1 MKVRLTK
8 KMLCAVLSMLMVITS
23 LPLVVFADEEHTHW
37 AEDPQCARA
46 ASALSNA
53 IESYETKMDGT
64 IYNKMPEAYNA
75 YREAVKQYD
84 KYMYTNARFS
94 TTDLTNMQDAT
105 RALTTATGEMTPW
118 KPGSNIEEAYPSQ
131 IDTTEGNK
139 FTDYESPYF
148 NNILYAEPIPTT
160 PSGDVTVSGIK
171 VDVHHGNTVVYYNGD
186 SDPAIVPVGAKSSGD
201 FLYSIYPNNGSGSS
215 RDSVDISLGYQKGK
229 NTFLDSKLGDKTYW
243 IGTWGTSADGFKWGF
258 WHFIEGERT
267 EDQLRYVGSDYT
279 SGVRS
284 MQSADRSV
292 GGIAVFNGIKINTI
306 ANKQYSKVI
315 TPTWYVGAGAAP
327 NRTNGF
333 ITNDSAKI
341 YVVNYNALTQAV
353 ERNSQKLNIGA
364 VNTYAAGGL
373 DDVIQKF
380 NDAINLDIN
389 SYDYSSDMETA
400 VTNASNAIKSA
411 VEALDSVSSTPDPAE
426 YQALRDAIDSQ
437 RLKYEEHYATDLGTP
452 EPLDDVYTNWGD
464 FVAAY
469 DKALTA
475 MNTAIDGNYPKDDS
489 LETVKSTAD
498 ALQTF
503 LLQGEVA
510 RVDTTLLQAT
520 MDNAQYVIDNQNFF
534 DFTAYNDLL
543 GENYNVDTIK
553 EAIKHAKIAVWG
565 AEDQYP
571 HGRYQLEDNDENFEK
586 VLDEVLAVA
595 DTIRDI
601 PVNMN
606 AEVKYADNYSY
617 TTAMSAA
624 EGYINEKEKYSN
636 SVQLL
641 SAYDNAKYFA
651 NETNSLHKLS
661 EPGRQNYARDLADEY
676 KEVVLSLY
684 DAINSLVPSFAFNLE
699 NVNGTIIS
707 SDSEVAPV
715 SLQYTANSSHPY
727 NFAFNRT
734 VNNRVFLRTTADKAN
749 FDLGDVSMTWSNTT
763 VTDSSDSKVDA
774 QMLDAVNFN
783 LATNADWKIDYTG
796 NNGHT
801 NDNLGNDGYT
811 GSLTANANGAD
822 FVVSG
827 IHVISGGN
835 NSGNSFG
842 RHGDNTWIGNTNFD
856 YTPGQN
862 LWDDDLGTVDSVNTP
877 ANVNNGANAGGVHT
891 FRNTTEMRAD
901 YTLSLPENTS
911 YSSLT
916 AGTLPTIT
924 EYKAEKSLGIVFT
937 FKNKASGAFGATR
950 YGQAA
955 TNKTPE
961 GTTAT
966 YTTTATVIDI
976 TPLLLLIQR
985 VNEKLV
991 DTSSYTQSVIDNLNT
1006 ALSKADDEID
1016 ASLSAQQM
1024 AEVFQQRYTDLWNAC
1039 EALNQN
1045 SSKRADFDN
1054 ISSGGKTYS
1063 YDDAKYSVLRLL
1075 QGLDENNEPSKNIYY
1090 FKSEAVKEIA
1100 DALLPTTT
1108 DDDIFKGRPRF
1119 EYLNST
1125 IEERANV
1132 SADNQAKIN
1141 KEVSEYIKFYN
1152 DLINPETKKQ
1162 ADISFYTAALNTVQN
1177 LNADAYNIEEIQKI
1191 VKENPLPQES
1201 ISVNG
1206 ASIVCYDMN
1215 KVDGATGN
1223 IETAITDN
1231 QYPYSVTVIDKDG
1244 NIYYLTDKDGSLTA
1258 PNSDEGKADF
1268 HYGDIVKVK
1277 SFDEGNKAAF
1287 STTVKANGTD
1297 KQTEKRLITTAAE
1310 YEFDVRGNTTV
1321 YVSATESDEQV
1332 VKVTF
1337 RDNQDNRI
1345 VAVDYATKNKAYNMS
1360 TAPVP
1365 KFMFYTVKNLT
1376 VKDGADEGAGTT
1388 IEPNGNY
1395 TFNNDTEVIINYE
1408 ISSLGQASDKYT
1420 VKVLDLSGGSQSEKA
1435 YGYNVRVRVT
1445 VDGAAAF
1452 VDADTYESASPE
1464 VIAYGDSYAFYTCQN
1479 ITLRAVD
1486 DNYLTE
1492 HNLKKNQVSVIK
1504 TPIIDGN
1511 TAQLVGTFA
1520 FPDNAKPK
1528 QYGIVLDATGNNK
1541 DSLTL
1546 NMVSSTAKIY
1556 NFSCSKIIGD
1566 NQFAVS
1572 VTFGSMPSTFSYVAY
1587 AIYHDQAT
1595 NKDVTVYSPVK
1606 TYTQGA

>member
-1 MKVRLTK
+1 MKVKLTK
-8 KMLCAVLSMLMVITS
+8 KVLCTVLSLLMVITS
-23 LPLVVFADEEHTHW
+23 LPLTVFGDEEHTHW
-37 AEDPQCARA
+37 AEDPQCASA
-46 ASALSNA
+46 ASALSTA
-53 IESYETKMDGT
+53 IEKYEIKMDGT
-64 IYNKMPEAYNA
+64 IYTNMSAAYDA
-75 YREAVKQYD
+75 YCAAVKEYDTYQYT
-84 KYMYTNARFS
+84 KARFS

-105 RALTTATGEMTPW
+105 RALTTATDAMTPW
-118 KPGSNIEEAYPSQ
+118 EPGSNIEEAYPSQ

-171 VDVHHGNTVVYYNGD
+171 VDIHHGNTVVYYNGD
-186 SDPAIVPVGAKSSGD
+186 SDPAIVPVSAKSGGNY
-201 FLYSIYPNNGSGSS
+201 LYSIYPNQGSGSS
-215 RDSVDISLGYQKGK
+215 RDSVDISLGYQSGK
-229 NTFLDSKLGDKTYW
+229 NDFLDSKLGNKTYW
-243 IGTWGTSADGFKWGF
+243 IGTWLENAEGFKWGF
-258 WHFIEGERT
+258 WHFIEGDRT

-292 GGIAVFNGIKINTI
+292 EAIAVLNGIKINTI
-306 ANKQYSKVI
+306 ANNQYSKVI
-315 TPTWYVGAGAAP
+315 TPTWYVGAGDKP
-327 NRTNGF
+327 NKTNGF

-353 ERNSQKLNIGA
+353 ERNSQKLDIGA

-373 DDVIQKF
+373 GDVIQKF
-380 NDAINLDIN
+380 DDAINLDIN
-389 SYDYSSDMETA
+389 NYNYADNMETA
-400 VTNASNAIKSA
+400 VKNAAQKIQET

-475 MNTAIDGNYPKDDS
+475 MNTAINGNYPKDDS

-503 LLQGEVA
+503 LLKGEVA

-715 SLQYTANSSHPY
+715 SLQYTANTSHPY

-734 VNNRVFLRTTADKAN
+734 ANNRVFLRTTADKAD

-763 VTDSSDSKVDA
+763 VTNDGRRDE

-783 LATNADWKIDYTG
+783 LDTNTSWKLDYTNKG
-796 NNGHT
+796 NGGKYF
-801 NDNLGNDGYT
+801 DDRT
-811 GSLTANANGAD
+811 GSLTADANGAD

-835 NSGNSFG
+835 GPGNSFG
-842 RHGDNTWIGNTNFD
+842 RHKDSAWLGNDIFE
-856 YTPGQN
+856 YTTGKN
-862 LWDDDLGTVDSVNTP
+862 LWDDDLSTVEPNTP
-877 ANVNNGANAGGVHT
+877 NNINTKDYPVGGVFT
-891 FRNTTEMRAD
+891 FQNTTEMRAD

-916 AGTLPTIT
+916 AGTIPTIT

-937 FKNKASGAFGATR
+937 FYNTRNTTNR
-950 YGQAA
+950 YGQAI
-955 TNKTPE
+955 TNQTPE

-1016 ASLSAQQM
+1016 ASLNAQQM
-1024 AEVFQQRYTDLWNAC
+1024 AEEFQKRYTDLWNAC
-1039 EALNQN
+1039 EALNQD
-1045 SSKRADFDN
+1045 SSKRADFDK
-1054 ISSGGKTYS
+1054 IISGGKTYS

-1075 QGLDENNEPSKNIYY
+1075 QGLDENNEPSENIYY

-1100 DALLPTTT
+1100 KALLPTTEDEAFT
-1108 DDDIFKGRPRF
+1108 GRPRF

-1162 ADISFYTAALNTVQN
+1162 ADISSYTAALNTVQN
-1177 LNADAYNIEEIQKI
+1177 LNADAYNIEEIQKV

-1244 NIYYLTDKDGSLTA
+1244 NTYYLTDKDGNLTE
-1258 PNSDEGKADF
+1258 PNSEEGKADF

-1277 SFDEGNKAAF
+1277 SFDGEKAAF

-1345 VAVDYATKNKAYNMS
+1345 VAVDYATKNEAYDMGK
-1360 TAPVP
+1360 APVP
-1365 KFMFYTVKNLT
+1365 QFMFYTIKDFT
-1376 VKDGADEGAGTT
+1376 VKDGTNDGAGATV
-1388 IEPNGNY
+1388 EKNGSY

-1408 ISSLGQASDKYT
+1408 ISSLGQTSDKYT
-1420 VKVLDLSGGSQSEKA
+1420 VKVLDLNGSDQSEKA

-1464 VIAYGDSYAFYTCQN
+1464 VIAYGDSYAFYTCQD

-1486 DNYLTE
+1486 EAYLTS
-1492 HNLKKNQVSVIK
+1492 HNLNENNHQVSVIK
-1504 TPIIDGN
+1504 TPVIDGN
-1511 TAQLVGTFA
+1511 TAQVVGTFA
-1520 FPDNAKPK
+1520 FPENAKPK
-1528 QYGIVLDATGNNK
+1528 QYGIVLDASGNNK

-1587 AIYHDQAT
+1587 VIYHDQAT
-1595 NKDVTVYSPVK
+1595 NKDVTVYSPIK
-1606 TYTQGA
+1606 TYTKGV

>member
-37 AEDPQCARA
+37 AEDPKCASA

-105 RALTTATGEMTPW
+105 RALTTATGDMTPW
-118 KPGSNIEEAYPSQ
+118 EPGSNIEEVVPTQEFSINSDNYTLEADRDEY
-131 IDTTEGNK
+131 
-139 FTDYESPYF
+139 Y
-148 NNILYAEPIPTT
+148 NNIIYAQAMPQNPT
-160 PSGDVTVSGIK
+160 GNTVNAIGGANVS
-171 VDVHHGNTVVYYNGD
+171 VYHGNTVVYYNGD
-186 SDPAIVPVGAKSSGD
+186 SDPAIVPVVASVTGGK
-201 FLYSIYPNNGSGSS
+201 LYGIFPNQGSGSS
-215 RDSVDISLGYQKGK
+215 RDSVDISLGFQTGFGRL
-229 NTFLDSKLGDKTYW
+229 NNVTELTGSTGASLW
-243 IGTWGTSADGFKWGF
+243 IGSTHTAYGADFNWNFGSFVW
-258 WHFIEGERT
+258 WHNNNNGGQRI
-267 EDQLRYVGSDYT
+267 YVGN
-279 SGVRS
+279 R
-284 MQSADRSV
+284 QSNGLRGLQSESRCADATNI
-292 GGIAVFNGIKINTI
+292 IAGNNDGHMYVNNGMKINTI
-306 ANKQYSKVI
+306 ANNQYSKVI
-315 TPTWYVGAGAAP
+315 TPTWYVGAGDKP
-327 NRTNGF
+327 NKTNGF

-373 DDVIQKF
+373 DDVIKKF

-389 SYDYSSDMETA
+389 SYDYSSNMETA
-400 VTNASNAIKSA
+400 VGDAASAIQTA

-498 ALQTF
+498 TLQTF
-503 LLQGEVA
+503 LLKGEVA

-534 DFTAYNDLL
+534 DFNVYNDSL
-543 GENYNVDTIK
+543 GGNYNVDTIK

-699 NVNGTIIS
+699 NVNGTIIN
-707 SDSEVAPV
+707 AGT
-715 SLQYTANSSHPY
+715 TADTIKIDRKQHNCNYS
-727 NFAFNRT
+727 FTLDRT
-734 VNNRVFLRTTADKAN
+734 ANNRVFLRTTADKADFNLGEISMTFYDNVNGGNFRNRNMLDSLN
-749 FDLGDVSMTWSNTT
+749 FDLEKGTSWNGSSEDWTSVTNTT
-763 VTDSSDSKVDA
+763 
-774 QMLDAVNFN
+774 
-783 LATNADWKIDYTG
+783 
-796 NNGHT
+796 HP
-801 NDNLGNDGYT
+801 
-811 GSLTANANGAD
+811 GSLTANSDNGAD
-822 FVVSG
+822 FTVNN

-835 NSGNSFG
+835 RDTNASFG
-842 RHGDNTWIGNTNFD
+842 RHANGNWIGTDNFN
-856 YTPGQN
+856 YIEN
-862 LWDDDLGTVDSVNTP
+862 ENMFDDDLNVTDGTQQDNFSKGGIF
-877 ANVNNGANAGGVHT
+877 AFNGS
-891 FRNTTEMRAD
+891 TEMRAD
-901 YTLSLPENTS
+901 YTLSLTKNTS
-911 YSSLT
+911 YSSLSAET
-916 AGTLPTIT
+916 KPSIT
-924 EYKAEKSLGIVFT
+924 TYTVDKDLGIVFHWHNQT
-937 FKNKASGAFGATR
+937 TKTKH
-950 YGQAA
+950 GQAYQS
-955 TNKTPE
+955 TS
-961 GTTAT
+961 

-1024 AEVFQQRYTDLWNAC
+1024 AEEFQQRYTDLWNAC

-1108 DDDIFKGRPRF
+1108 DDAFTDRPRF

-1125 IEERANV
+1125 VEERANV

-1277 SFDEGNKAAF
+1277 SFDGEKAAF

-1345 VAVDYATKNKAYNMS
+1345 VAVDYATKNKAYDMS

-1388 IEPNGNY
+1388 VEPNGNY

-1566 NQFAVS
+1566 NQFAAS